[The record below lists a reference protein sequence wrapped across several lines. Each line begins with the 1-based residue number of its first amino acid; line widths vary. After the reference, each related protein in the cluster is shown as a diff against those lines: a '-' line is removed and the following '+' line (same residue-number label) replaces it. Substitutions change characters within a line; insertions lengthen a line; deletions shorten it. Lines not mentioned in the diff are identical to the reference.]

1 MFGIMFW
8 NRAEEDKIIRIGRKF
23 RDFYLES
30 VCSSHQNLY
39 SRDLFIYFYWKF
51 DSSLNW
57 LPRITRNPDNL
68 SDLFD
73 PWYEIFI
80 RVVTFDRHFFRE
92 ISVGARICETIVR
105 NVRFIERFDWTLD
118 GSRVE
123 KEKGKGKE
131 EKAKSWK
138 VVCHGGTEACL

>member
-1 MFGIMFW
+1 M
-8 NRAEEDKIIRIGRKF
+8 
-23 RDFYLES
+23 
-30 VCSSHQNLY
+30 
-39 SRDLFIYFYWKF
+39 
-51 DSSLNW
+51 
-57 LPRITRNPDNL
+57 

-73 PWYEIFI
+73 PRYEIFI

-92 ISVGARICETIVR
+92 ISVGVRICETIVR

-131 EKAKSWK
+131 EKAKS
-138 VVCHGGTEACL
+138 